1 MLFFGIK
8 NIWFRLGIFLV
19 LTILTAFFIY
29 KMHQNY
35 YVTDPYNPA
44 LTGTAVYG
52 HNGDGAFAGGLQF
65 ILIEY
70 FILLIVLLTYSFSR
84 LYFIR
89 TIILQ
94 IVFGCWFCL
103 MAVAG
108 MHGGGVHAIHVLWLL
123 AVNVIIFILMCL
135 SIVAEV
141 VGNNKNRQTQ
151 NFYGTQNH

>member
-8 NIWFRLGIFLV
+8 NIWFRLGVFLI
-19 LTILTAFFIY
+19 LTIVTAFFIY
-29 KMHQNY
+29 KMHENY

-44 LTGTAVYG
+44 LTGTEVYG
-52 HNGDGAFAGGLQF
+52 HNGNGAFEDGLQF

-70 FILLIVLLTYSFSR
+70 FILLCVLLIYSFSR

-94 IVFGCWFCL
+94 IAFGFWFCL

-108 MHGGGVHAIHVLWLL
+108 MHGGGVHGIHTLWLL
-123 AVNVIIFILMCL
+123 AINVIIFVLMCL
-135 SIVAEV
+135 SIAAEV
-141 VGNNKNRQTQ
+141 VGNRKNRAAQ
-151 NFYGTQNH
+151 NF